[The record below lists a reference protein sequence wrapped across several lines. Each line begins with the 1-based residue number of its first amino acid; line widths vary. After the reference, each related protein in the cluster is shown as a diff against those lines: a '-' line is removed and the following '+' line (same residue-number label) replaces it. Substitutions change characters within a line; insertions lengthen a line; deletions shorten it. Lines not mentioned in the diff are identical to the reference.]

1 MKFAHPPAYGFGR
14 ARKCEIEKTDRLY
27 TPGPGQY
34 APGISGHRDPTWK
47 IGTEIRGKGIKNDNP
62 GPGTYVPDRNTNF
75 VRPKTPSWKIGTG
88 LRPDLNPVDKS
99 VPGPGNYDPQYKS
112 GNPKY
117 TMRMRPYSAKSEV
130 TPGPGNYNVRTDKN
144 LVVPSY
150 KFGTERKDGLN
161 LATSKYVPGPGNY
174 EYNADAINVKHPKF
188 SFGKELRGDNKR
200 PMTPGPGTYAHKQYV
215 GKEGPKITMSAKY
228 GFDPV
233 QGDARYVPGPGMY
246 NNADSYNANHYKY
259 PTWKIG
265 TETRGKG
272 LRNDNPGPGTYAPD
286 RNTNFVRP
294 KTPSWK
300 IGTGLRPDL
309 NPVDKSVPG
318 PGNYNLRDAVG
329 RGPKYSMPGKGNR
342 GNVKNGN
349 PGPGQYNETM
359 YDKTK
364 YPSWKI
370 GTGMRDDDLKR
381 VIREGVPGP
390 GNYDFVGKNY
400 NVGPKYKFGTER
412 RGYVKKSDVPGP
424 GQYHIPCAIVD
435 VNDYTREQGKFD
447 PHFRYI

>member
-1 MKFAHPPAYGFGR
+1 
-14 ARKCEIEKTDRLY
+14 
-27 TPGPGQY
+27 
-34 APGISGHRDPTWK
+34 
-47 IGTEIRGKGIKNDNP
+47 
-62 GPGTYVPDRNTNF
+62 
-75 VRPKTPSWKIGTG
+75 
-88 LRPDLNPVDKS
+88 
-99 VPGPGNYDPQYKS
+99 
-112 GNPKY
+112 
-117 TMRMRPYSAKSEV
+117 MRPYSAKSEV

-342 GNVKNGN
+342 GSAKNGN

-400 NVGPKYKFGTER
+400 NVVPKYKFGTER

-424 GQYHIPCAIVD
+424 GQ
-435 VNDYTREQGKFD
+435 
-447 PHFRYI
+447 

>member
-1 MKFAHPPAYGFGR
+1 MNFAHPPAYGFGR

-47 IGTEIRGKGIKNDNP
+47 IGTEIRGKGLKNDNP

-144 LVVPSY
+144 LIVPSY

-215 GKEGPKITMSAKY
+215 GKEGPKITMSSKY

-272 LRNDNPGPGTYAPD
+272 LRNENPGPGTYAPD

-300 IGTGLRPDL
+300 IGTGQRPDL

-424 GQYHIPCAIVD
+424 RQYHIPCAIVD

>member
-1 MKFAHPPAYGFGR
+1 MNFAHPPAYGFGR

-342 GNVKNGN
+342 GSAKNGN

-390 GNYDFVGKNY
+390 GNYDFVQ
-400 NVGPKYKFGTER
+400 VL
-412 RGYVKKSDVPGP
+412 
-424 GQYHIPCAIVD
+424 
-435 VNDYTREQGKFD
+435 
-447 PHFRYI
+447 

>member
-1 MKFAHPPAYGFGR
+1 MNFAHPPAYGFGR

-47 IGTEIRGKGIKNDNP
+47 IGTEIRGKGLKNDNP

-144 LVVPSY
+144 LIVPSY

-215 GKEGPKITMSAKY
+215 GKEGPKITMSSKY

-272 LRNDNPGPGTYAPD
+272 LRNENPGPGTYAPD

-300 IGTGLRPDL
+300 IGTGQRPDL

-390 GNYDFVGKNY
+390 GNYDFVGL
-400 NVGPKYKFGTER
+400 
-412 RGYVKKSDVPGP
+412 
-424 GQYHIPCAIVD
+424 
-435 VNDYTREQGKFD
+435 
-447 PHFRYI
+447 